1 MDNIIKST
9 LILFVISIFAK
20 ISGFGRD
27 LIIAYSF
34 GATHIVDLF
43 YFAELLPNAI
53 VYFTQGGFI
62 TAFIP
67 TFNKINNKEKLSEK
81 MLVNKMISF
90 ILLSSSAMIFII
102 LLLEKNFL
110 SNVVDNYSENDIS
123 IIIKI
128 SYLLLP
134 IVLLNGVF
142 CIFRGIQESKKNF
155 FPPAISIVITNILII
170 LFVILL
176 SERYSIYSIAIG
188 MFVGNVLQLLFQMPF
203 VRDYC
208 KSFRIDF
215 RFNTPGFYEVIRLSI
230 PMIIGNLVTY
240 MVMFNSRWLAS
251 SLDTGSIAYLN
262 YSYKLY
268 LAVMSSLIVP
278 VVTVAYPHLIILINK
293 GDECKFR
300 EKTRSY
306 LKIICLIIF
315 PISIFCSANSEYI
328 IQLFYERGAFTHY
341 DTMITGNIFSV
352 FSICIAFSA
361 IIEFINKC
369 FYATSNTILPNKIN
383 IICLL
388 VNIIIAFGFVKTL
401 GIYSIPLG
409 YIVSLMINSLI
420 LLYLYISNFMDVKIR
435 KKELLTMLIIIF
447 FLVSIVSLIK
457 FTIKINTD
465 TSTYIALYLFIEF
478 IIYILVY
485 LAVLQYT
492 NLIDDKN
499 MIKNII
505 STFKGKFWR

>member
-43 YFAELLPNAI
+43 YFAELLPNVI

-67 TFNKINNKEKLSEK
+67 IFNKLNKEELSGK

-90 ILLSSSAMIFII
+90 ILLSSTAMIFII
-102 LLLEKNFL
+102 LLAEKNFL
-110 SNVVDNYSENDIS
+110 SNVVGNYSENDIY
-123 IIIKI
+123 IIIKV

-142 CIFRGIQESKKNF
+142 CIFRGIQESNKNF
-155 FPPAISIVITNILII
+155 FPPAISIVFTNILII
-170 LFVILL
+170 LFVVLF

-188 MFVGNVLQLLFQMPF
+188 MFIGNILQLLFQVPF

-215 RFNTPGFYEVIRLSI
+215 RFNTSEFYEVIRLSI

-293 GDECKFR
+293 GDESGFR

-328 IQLFYERGAFTHY
+328 IQLFYERGAFTHH
-341 DTMITGNIFSV
+341 DTMITGSIFSI
-352 FSICIAFSA
+352 FAICIAFSA

-369 FYATSNTILPNKIN
+369 FYATSNTMLPNKIN
-383 IICLL
+383 IICLS
-388 VNIIIAFGFVKTL
+388 VNMIIAFSFVKTL

-409 YIVSLMINSLI
+409 YIVSLIINSSI
-420 LLYLYISNFMDVKIR
+420 LLYLYTLNFMDVKMP
-435 KKELLTMLIIIF
+435 KKELLTMLIIMF

-457 FTIKINTD
+457 FMIGINTD
-465 TSTYIALYLFIEF
+465 TSAYIALYLFIEF
-478 IIYILVY
+478 IVYMLMY
-485 LAVLQYT
+485 LAILQYT
-492 NLIDDKN
+492 NLINDTN
-499 MIKNII
+499 MVKNII
-505 STFKGKFWR
+505 FACKRKF